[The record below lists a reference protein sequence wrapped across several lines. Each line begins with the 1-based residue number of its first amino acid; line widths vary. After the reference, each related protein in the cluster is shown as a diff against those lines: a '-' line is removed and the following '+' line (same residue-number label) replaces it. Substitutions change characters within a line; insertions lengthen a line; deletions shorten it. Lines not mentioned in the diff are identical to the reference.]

1 MEEIFFDKSNF
12 EMIHNLIEDDI
23 NDRFKVSINELSI
36 NTREI
41 LYDSMLNVFSVSENN
56 SLEELNKKL
65 LINCLP
71 IIVDNIPDLKK
82 YEEEKLEKKVDI
94 DDLQNLF
101 IKEGNISNNLIESSQ
116 ELLKD
121 NIEDRIVSV
130 DIHKKKTIVIQKELD
145 VNSGDRNNWILDKIN
160 NPYEFIVNL
169 GADNS
174 YNGIFTPNTF
184 KNVVGINLTHV
195 IIPCIS
201 GRLDMYP
208 FLYLQIDEVSN
219 IYESTSDLGRRSFVK
234 LLRDKK
240 WSESTNSNISYYSFN
255 TRGTGAFASV
265 GWKSETPIGSLN
277 QLTIRVL
284 NSNGNSLTKVKDVYE
299 IKDIQESNE
308 ELLVK
313 TSENIYNDFIHIGNR
328 IGFKHLVTT
337 NYELNKFLENTD
349 HIVTNITNDNTIHL
363 KKNVEIYN
371 IVNTY
376 TNYNLNTNPIVINQ
390 GCIMNFSV
398 QTTFGFK
405 INCKIHSLENDIELV

>member
-94 DDLQNLF
+94 DDLQNRF
-101 IKEGNISNNLIESSQ
+101 IKEGNISTNLIESSQ

-130 DIHKKKTIVIQKELD
+130 DIPKKKTIVIQKELD

-265 GWKSETPIGSLN
+265 GWKSETPISSLN

-299 IKDIQESNE
+299 IEDIQESNE

-337 NYELNKFLENTD
+337 NDELNKFLENTD
-349 HIVTNITNDNTIHL
+349 HIVTNITNDNTIHF
-363 KKNVEIYN
+363 KKNVESYN

-376 TNYNLNTNPIVINQ
+376 TNYNLTTNPIVINQ